1 MLVKSVVKPLEY
13 WAIVV
18 RLRRAVSRFYSC
30 IHSEAGT
37 LQQLQSDDA
46 TLPHDQRPA
55 SLLLY
60 GRAGNHSLFLLT
72 LIYTYS

>member
-1 MLVKSVVKPLEY
+1 MLVKPVVKPLEY

-18 RLRRAVSRFYSC
+18 RLRRAVSRF
-30 IHSEAGT
+30 HSEAGT